1 MLLGLCIF
9 LALMSVS
16 VISYVSIEAVKI
28 KGDKYNDIILSKDL
42 IADILPPPEYII
54 ESRLVAYMMLEVKD
68 DKFLNELILKMNSLK
83 KEYMDR
89 QTYWDENLKDTGMR
103 KLILEETKK
112 PALAFFEIIEKEYI
126 PALKAQNLEKAQ
138 ALSKGILSDTYEAHR
153 KKVDQLVEMANKK
166 ASLDEEDA
174 ITMLKRSSMTMAAT
188 VIVALVVI
196 LLMLILT
203 IKSITSKLTMIKE
216 AVMRLVK
223 GGGDLTKKLELEGN
237 DEIVELA
244 TLLNTFIEKI
254 RFMVDEA
261 KNLSNE
267 NASISNE
274 LSSTSLHVGRSVEES
289 MLIVGETT
297 TKAKELKSE
306 MMSSVNET
314 KEGKSELLKAND
326 YLKEANNAILEVTRD
341 IQLSASTEIEL
352 AHKIQQLSHDAAQ
365 VKDILVVIGDI
376 ADQTNL
382 LALNAAIEAA
392 RAGEHGR
399 GFAVVADEVR
409 KLAERT
415 QKSLQEIN
423 ATINVIVQAIVDSSD
438 QMTVNSK
445 KVEALSVTAS
455 GVETKISNMFHVMNN
470 ATSLS
475 DKTGE
480 NYLKTS
486 DRIESMIGNV
496 CKINEISSENARSVE
511 EIASAAGHLSQM
523 TGTLN
528 LKLSEFRT

>member
-1 MLLGLCIF
+1 
-9 LALMSVS
+9 
-16 VISYVSIEAVKI
+16 
-28 KGDKYNDIILSKDL
+28 
-42 IADILPPPEYII
+42 
-54 ESRLVAYMMLEVKD
+54 MMLEVKD

-166 ASLDEEDA
+166 ASQDEEDA
-174 ITMLKRSSMTMAAT
+174 ITMLKSSSMTMTAT

-203 IKSITSKLTMIKE
+203 IKAITSKLTMIKE
-216 AVMRLVK
+216 AVMRLLK

-326 YLKEANNAILEVTRD
+326 YLKEPTAQRSTPIL
-341 IQLSASTEIEL
+341 S
-352 AHKIQQLSHDAAQ
+352 
-365 VKDILVVIGDI
+365 
-376 ADQTNL
+376 NF
-382 LALNAAIEAA
+382 LNI
-392 RAGEHGR
+392 
-399 GFAVVADEVR
+399 R
-409 KLAERT
+409 K
-415 QKSLQEIN
+415 
-423 ATINVIVQAIVDSSD
+423 
-438 QMTVNSK
+438 MNSK
-445 KVEALSVTAS
+445 
-455 GVETKISNMFHVMNN
+455 
-470 ATSLS
+470 
-475 DKTGE
+475 
-480 NYLKTS
+480 
-486 DRIESMIGNV
+486 
-496 CKINEISSENARSVE
+496 
-511 EIASAAGHLSQM
+511 
-523 TGTLN
+523 
-528 LKLSEFRT
+528 